1 MTNSEA
7 SSSSLSSNNMLS
19 MLNSSSTT
27 LEDCIASSGS
37 EEKSTSPIAP
47 APCRSLLDRRGDPIF
62 DFSSKQDVGPIS
74 ATRGETTL
82 LGGYKAE
89 RGPESPAGII
99 SSPFEYSIAATLPP
113 VVGSAKHAASKSLM
127 MSNIKSSELLDT
139 RSRTPPSSQLTPP
152 ITPVNLPPIRSQVK
166 SLNTLSFPT
175 SATPDI
181 QDQYYQAL
189 QQQLQQKHSPVSN
202 VQVLAR
208 DQNPPCNTLYVGN
221 LPSSTNPDELE
232 GLFDG
237 CRGYKRLCFRMRSNG
252 PMCFVEV
259 WLMYSIMHSLRMC
272 CVLASP
278 CRSCMDVD

>member
-1 MTNSEA
+1 MTHSD
-7 SSSSLSSNNMLS
+7 SSHSSLSSNNMLS
-19 MLNSSSTT
+19 MLNTSST
-27 LEDCIASSGS
+27 LEESGHYNSGYS
-37 EEKSTSPIAP
+37 EEGSTTPL
-47 APCRSLLDRRGDPIF
+47 APCPNRSLLDRRLDPIF
-62 DFSSKQDVGPIS
+62 DFSSTKQDAGPIS

-82 LGGYKAE
+82 LGGFKT
-89 RGPESPAGII
+89 GPASPAGMIN
-99 SSPFEYSIAATLPP
+99 SPFDYSIAAATVPH

-127 MSNIKSSELLDT
+127 LNIKQADSTARPIESGN
-139 RSRTPPSSQLTPP
+139 RTPPSASLTPP
-152 ITPVNLPPIRSQVK
+152 ITPVNVPYRPAYATTTANQASRSP
-166 SLNTLSFPT
+166 NTLSFPA
-175 SATPDI
+175 SANPAI

-202 VQVLAR
+202 VGVLAR

-259 WLMYSIMHSLRMC
+259 
-272 CVLASP
+272 
-278 CRSCMDVD
+278 